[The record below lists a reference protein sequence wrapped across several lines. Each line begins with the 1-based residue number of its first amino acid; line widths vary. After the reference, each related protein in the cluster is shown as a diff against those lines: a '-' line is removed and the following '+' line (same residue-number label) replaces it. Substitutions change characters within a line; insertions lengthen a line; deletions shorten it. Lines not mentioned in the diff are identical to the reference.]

1 MGILLTEEEYEIVHK
16 HEGHERTF
24 VNVWTVEPYLKA
36 QALKVLDELE
46 KPCPHVAGHNFCF
59 YRKDCCECMAEIR
72 KELEGVA
79 PRAGAWIETL
89 CVAEIRKELEGRM
102 QTANKET
109 SNFITLETLDKR
121 VTFLLKAL
129 DSNNNR
135 IIKLEKELQKNKK

>member
-1 MGILLTEEEYEIVHK
+1 
-16 HEGHERTF
+16 
-24 VNVWTVEPYLKA
+24 
-36 QALKVLDELE
+36 
-46 KPCPHVAGHNFCF
+46 
-59 YRKDCCECMAEIR
+59 
-72 KELEGVA
+72 
-79 PRAGAWIETL
+79 
-89 CVAEIRKELEGRM
+89 M